1 MILITP
7 DSSKDFM
14 GKLLVSEAFDSFLL
28 QEASI
33 ITSVTYNI
41 EGRIHKDFFSE
52 EEREGITE
60 EFVSWSTMRSTVFDL
75 IKGRNTPISL
85 KMTLALNTEAMNAVI
100 RKESPE
106 GQSNGLRALVVNIR
120 FENGSVN
127 LITGTSYETFTLE
140 KTWEKVWDDTFTRF
154 LTSKGI
160 EFTLQQ

>member
-1 MILITP
+1 
-7 DSSKDFM
+7 M

-52 EEREGITE
+52 EEREDITE

-106 GQSNGLRALVVNIR
+106 GRSNGLRALVVNIR